1 MQKGYGVDIENTI
14 AIGDTK
20 GDLCMVKQAGIGI
33 AFMPKDK
40 SINEAK
46 NQVNTPDMMG
56 VLDFIK

>member
-1 MQKGYGVDIENTI
+1 MHAKKYGVNIKNTI

-40 SINEAK
+40 SINWQN
-46 NQVNTPDMMG
+46 NQVIINQ
-56 VLDFIK
+56 I